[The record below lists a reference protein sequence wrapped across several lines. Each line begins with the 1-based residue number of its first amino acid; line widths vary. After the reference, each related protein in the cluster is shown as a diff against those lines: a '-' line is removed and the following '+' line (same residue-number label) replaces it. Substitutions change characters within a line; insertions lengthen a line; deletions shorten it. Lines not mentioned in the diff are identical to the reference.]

1 MEVKGGVVAASLG
14 VGSSDHSASGLE
26 RRHDASLGD
35 RDALLLHR
43 LVNTC
48 PVLSHTPTYTHI
60 HRHTPTYTDTHPH
73 TKTHTHIHR
82 HNTYNT
88 HTVRHLHQIT
98 FVQVVVYI
106 CVNIDKCVRIIRPVK
121 MR

>member
-14 VGSSDHSASGLE
+14 VGSSDHCASGLE

-48 PVLSHTPTYTHI
+48 PVLSHP
-60 HRHTPTYTDTHPH
+60 P
-73 TKTHTHIHR
+73 THTHIHP
-82 HNTYNT
+82 HT
-88 HTVRHLHQIT
+88 HTHTHTTHTHTTHTQSDIYNRLHS
-98 FVQVVVYI
+98 
-106 CVNIDKCVRIIRPVK
+106 CK
-121 MR
+121 